1 MKKLLSTILSIVFII
16 SLCFNTTKNVYA
28 SDIPTIYKVDAE
40 SPRMYEN
47 NTQRINIYTKASS
60 KIQYK
65 FWLYS
70 KEDDSWQDLTNKYTE
85 ALNPQNAFTYT
96 IPKLK
101 FGEYTL
107 SIWVKSANQEPL
119 NKRGYD
125 NYYAFNFFCSHYDG
139 QVYDRYLDKTKTKK
153 TYIPS
158 IEKIVAEFPYL
169 HEGNFQTLNILSKG
183 FEDVQYRVW
192 LNNNNG
198 DEWVDL
204 TKGYSDPIYSQQV
217 YKISTPNLSIGDYT
231 ISVWIKRANK
241 QPLNIR
247 GFDDYAA
254 FSFSISEKNSESNLS
269 EFDKLK
275 SNYEINEKIEI
286 NSNNSYINTQYRYNI
301 YDILNNKLIASDQNY
316 KNGIE
321 LEPLAEGAY
330 ILQLDIKTFTEIKV
344 DKDIDIPAV
353 ENSDLDQDQTVDDEK
368 SYEYKTLEKVNTLN
382 KLIVVGKPYKK
393 STGKIAYLTFD
404 DGPSTNV
411 TPRILNTLDEY
422 NIKATFFVTGA
433 NANSHNDLIKQI
445 YEKGHVIANHS
456 YSHNYKAI
464 YSSTTA
470 LINEIQKTYDIIK
483 KIIPSYDTKIFRFP
497 GGSYGKDNSF
507 KLAVEK
513 ENYVYFD
520 WNALN
525 GDAEGYLLNTEKL
538 IERTKETVQN
548 KSSVI
553 ILMHDTSVKTTT
565 ADSLSEIIK
574 YLIDNGY
581 EFRTLEEIDK

>member
-40 SPRMYEN
+40 SPRMYES
-47 NTQRINIYTKASS
+47 NTQRINIYTKANS

-70 KEDDSWQDLTNKYTE
+70 KNDNIWRELTSTYSN
-85 ALNPQNAFTYT
+85 AVGPQEIFSYT

-101 FGEYTL
+101 FGDYTL
-107 SIWVKSANQEPL
+107 SIWVKAADKEPL
-119 NKRGYD
+119 NKKGYD
-125 NYYAFNFFCSHYDG
+125 NYYAYNFFCSHYDG
-139 QVYDRYLDKTKTKK
+139 QVYNRVLDERKREKTNF
-153 TYIPS
+153 PV
-158 IEKIVAEFPYL
+158 IEKVVAEDPYL
-169 HEGNFQTLNILSKG
+169 KEGDSQTFQVLSKG
-183 FEDVQYRVW
+183 FEDVQYKVW
-192 LNNNNG
+192 LNNKKENK
-198 DEWVDL
+198 WVEL
-204 TKGYSDPIYSQQV
+204 NKGYVGPLYAQKV
-217 YKISTPNLSIGDYT
+217 FTISTPNLTLGDYT
-231 ISVWIKRANK
+231 LSIWIKRAHK
-241 QPLNIR
+241 EPLNPK
-247 GFDDYAA
+247 GYDSYA
-254 FSFSISEKNSESNLS
+254 SFNFTCGEENSEGNAIKL
-269 EFDKLK
+269 DKLK
-275 SNYEINEKIEI
+275 SNYELNEKIEI
-286 NSNNSYINTQYRYNI
+286 INAPDVKTQYRYNI
-301 YDILNNKLIASDQNY
+301 FDVLNNKLIVYSTEY
-316 KNGIE
+316 KNTIKS
-321 LEPLAEGAY
+321 EPLKEGAY

-353 ENSDLDQDQTVDDEK
+353 ENSELGQDQTVDDEK
-368 SYEYKTLEKVNTLN
+368 IYEYKVLEKVNTLN

-456 YSHNYKAI
+456 YSHNYNAI

-470 LINEIQKTYDIIK
+470 LINEIQKTYDTIK

-525 GDAEGYLLNTEKL
+525 GDAEGYLLNKDKL
-538 IERTKETVQN
+538 IERTKETVQ
-548 KSSVI
+548 KQLSVI
-553 ILMHDTSVKTTT
+553 ILMHDASVKTTT
-565 ADSLSEIIK
+565 ADSLPEIIQ

-581 EFRTLEEIDK
+581 EFRTLEEINK